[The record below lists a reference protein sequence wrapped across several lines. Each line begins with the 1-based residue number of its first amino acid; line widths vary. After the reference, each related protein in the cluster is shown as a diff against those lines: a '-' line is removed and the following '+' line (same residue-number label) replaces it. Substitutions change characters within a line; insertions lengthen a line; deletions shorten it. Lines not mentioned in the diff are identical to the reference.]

1 MLCALQW
8 QTEKIVGT
16 CLLENELF
24 VRSNFHLSLLSV
36 VILLKYQSKG
46 IGVGHSVMLCL
57 VINKLAFFAF
67 TVQGLF
73 FWMDVPARMDIA
85 SELILELSLA

>member
-1 MLCALQW
+1 MLCVLQW

-24 VRSNFHLSLLSV
+24 VRSNFHLSLLSI

-57 VINKLAFFAF
+57 VINKLVFFAF
-67 TVQGLF
+67 TVQSLF